1 MVCTLDTGRWAVG
14 ANLEPNLRCWFQK
27 VVTLKLNVCRYVDN
41 DWDDAKTSIYCLTQQ
56 AARSCGSRESL
67 NVKKHAAAIFC
78 KITRAHW
85 LRPCRWGPSAS
96 QEAQRSHFSFNQTP
110 FLCWRVLSTM
120 KIMPEIRLAA
130 APPQAPNRTGRSE
143 QEPGRTTGQS
153 DLLAKTARPGLSHG

>member
-41 DWDDAKTSIYCLTQQ
+41 DWDDAKTSIHCLTQQ

-78 KITRAHW
+78 KVLRSPEPTGSGRAGGAHRRARK
-85 LRPCRWGPSAS
+85 LNGRILDTVS
-96 QEAQRSHFSFNQTP
+96 
-110 FLCWRVLSTM
+110 VLESPLHHENYARNP
-120 KIMPEIRLAA
+120 IGRCAA
-130 APPQAPNRTGRSE
+130 AGAEPYGTVRARTGQNNS
-143 QEPGRTTGQS
+143 
-153 DLLAKTARPGLSHG
+153 AK